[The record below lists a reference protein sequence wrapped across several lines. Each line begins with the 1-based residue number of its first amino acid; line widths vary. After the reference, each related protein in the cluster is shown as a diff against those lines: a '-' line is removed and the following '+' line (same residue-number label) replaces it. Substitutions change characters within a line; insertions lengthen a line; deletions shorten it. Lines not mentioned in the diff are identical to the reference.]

1 MANAESHTS
10 RKLAIAFGAV
20 YLFWGSTFLAIRYG
34 VQTIPPLL
42 MTGTRHLIA
51 GPVLYAVARLRGA
64 PKPQPKHWLSA
75 TCVGALLLLC
85 GNGAVS
91 ATERVLPSGV
101 AALLVATV
109 SLWMIIVEWL
119 RPGGH
124 APTFHVAC
132 CLALGFFGVVI
143 LVSPRMPFMHAGQA
157 TVNPVAAVTLVIG
170 SLMWASGS
178 ILSRHIELPRSPLLG
193 TAMFALTGGTL
204 LWVVGLA
211 TGEGSDL
218 DLHRI
223 TTRSYLA
230 VAYLAVFGSIIG
242 LSAYTYML
250 KNASASRVST
260 YAFVNPVIA
269 VLLGWLVAGEKI
281 TSRMLVAA
289 AIILVSVVLVIIAP
303 HAAPEELGSR
313 VAPD

>member
-1 MANAESHTS
+1 MANAESHAS

-20 YLFWGSTFLAIRYG
+20 YLFWGSTFLAIRFG

-51 GPVLYAVARLRGA
+51 GLCFTPLRDYAARRSRNLRIGCRPCVWERCSCCVEKALFPHRARAAFERGGA
-64 PKPQPKHWLSA
+64 ARCYRVSVDDYRGMAAPWRTRSDVSRGLLSGA
-75 TCVGALLLLC
+75 WIFRRGNIGESAHAVRARGPSHGKSCRRGNACGWFAHVG
-85 GNGAVS
+85 
-91 ATERVLPSGV
+91 ERVYSV
-101 AALLVATV
+101 ASYQA
-109 SLWMIIVEWL
+109 
-119 RPGGH
+119 
-124 APTFHVAC
+124 
-132 CLALGFFGVVI
+132 
-143 LVSPRMPFMHAGQA
+143 SP
-157 TVNPVAAVTLVIG
+157 
-170 SLMWASGS
+170 
-178 ILSRHIELPRSPLLG
+178 SPLLG

-211 TGEGSDL
+211 AGEGADL

-250 KNASASRVST
+250 KNAPASRVST

-269 VLLGWLVAGEKI
+269 VFLGWLVAGEKI

-289 AIILVSVVLVIIAP
+289 AIILPLWCW
-303 HAAPEELGSR
+303 
-313 VAPD
+313 